1 MNNKF
6 CYEIKNGKC
15 SGHFNIY
22 QAKNGSIQL
31 VMGNCYTTL
40 TSQQVLALNLDL
52 FSLID
57 YDHDK
62 YIEFYKEEK
71 RKFLKKI
78 RGMND

>member
-15 SGHFNIY
+15 SGYFNIY

-31 VMGNCYTTL
+31 VMGNCCTTL
-40 TSQQVLALNLDL
+40 TSQQVLDLNLDV
-52 FSLID
+52 FPLID

-62 YIEFYKEEK
+62 YIEFYKEEIMK
-71 RKFLKKI
+71 RK
-78 RGMND
+78 N

>member
-15 SGHFNIY
+15 SGYFNIY

-31 VMGNCYTTL
+31 VMGNCCTTL
-40 TSQQVLALNLDL
+40 TSQQVLDLNLDV
-52 FSLID
+52 FPLID

-62 YIEFYKEEK
+62 YIEFYKEEIMK
-71 RKFLKKI
+71 GK
-78 RGMND
+78 N

>member
-15 SGHFNIY
+15 SGYFNIY

-31 VMGNCYTTL
+31 VMGNFYTTL
-40 TSQQVLALNLDL
+40 TSQQVLDLNLDV

-62 YIEFYKEEK
+62 YIEFYKEEIMK
-71 RKFLKKI
+71 RK
-78 RGMND
+78 N

>member
-15 SGHFNIY
+15 SGYFNIY

-31 VMGNCYTTL
+31 IMGSCHTTL
-40 TSQQVLALNLDL
+40 TSQQVLDLNIDV

-57 YDHDK
+57 YYHDK
-62 YIEFYKEEK
+62 FREFYKEELMK
-71 RKFLKKI
+71 GK
-78 RGMND
+78 M